1 MNTGYVTGRV
11 ADTLSSRVC
20 PAGRFFPVILLA
32 LSLFVSGCGGP
43 DEADE
48 EFSWTLPRIKETPMD
63 DPRSIKERFGILAA
77 GAAGVTETF
86 NVLHQFIQAD
96 GLAKQ
101 AGVIALGDYIDL
113 EGGLTVKEYGEGVYT
128 GAFTALN
135 EDLILTSG
143 ENVGKRLRL
152 IVVGINSFRSG
163 KGVGNRYS
171 ITANDSVD
179 HVVFQFQNIPV
190 HRRMNKINMNLHYSN
205 EKGYAASEMRKYLTP
220 VAGFEESGKFLDG
233 LLDAGVPETALWA
246 PVRYVSQKT
255 NVPREIRDI
264 LWLPTEGETRTD
276 RWFSD
281 YVGETGSNQAW
292 LEYYANDGKR
302 IKYYE
307 EPALDEFPYWVA
319 SSYSSDWEFC
329 HVCLGGKAHVS
340 PDVSL
345 GVAPAF
351 CVW

>member
-1 MNTGYVTGRV
+1 MNTGYVTGHG
-11 ADTLSSRVC
+11 ADIPSSRVC
-20 PAGRFFPVILLA
+20 PAGRFLPVILVA
-32 LSLFVSGCGGP
+32 LSLLVSGCAVP
-43 DEADE
+43 DVADE
-48 EFSWTLPRIKETPMD
+48 ESPWTLPHIKETPMNN
-63 DPRSIKERFGILAA
+63 PRSIKEKFDILTE
-77 GAAGVTETF
+77 GAAGVTGTF
-86 NVLHQFIQAD
+86 NALHQFIQAD

-113 EGGLTVKEYGEGVYT
+113 EGGLTVDEYGEGVFT
-128 GAFTALN
+128 GAFTATN
-135 EDLILTSG
+135 DDLILPSG
-143 ENVGKRLRL
+143 ENAGKTLRL

-163 KGVGNRYS
+163 RGVDNQYR
-171 ITANDSVD
+171 ITANDGVD

-190 HRRMNKINMNLHYSN
+190 SRRMNKISMNLHYSN

-220 VAGFEESGKFLDG
+220 VAGFAESGKFLDG

-264 LWLPTEGETRTD
+264 LWLPTEGETRVD

-281 YVGETGSNQAW
+281 YVGETASNQAW
-292 LEYYANDGKR
+292 FEYYADDGKR
-302 IKYYE
+302 IKHYE
-307 EPALDEFPYWVA
+307 MSGVVQFEHWVA
-319 SSYSSDWEFC
+319 SPYSSDWTFC
-329 HVCLGGKAHVS
+329 HVCFDGKAHVS
-340 PDVSL
+340 ADVSL